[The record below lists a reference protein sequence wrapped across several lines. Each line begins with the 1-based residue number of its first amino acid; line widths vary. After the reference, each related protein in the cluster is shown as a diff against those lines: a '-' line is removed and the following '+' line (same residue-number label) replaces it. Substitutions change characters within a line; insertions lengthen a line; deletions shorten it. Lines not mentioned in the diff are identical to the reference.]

1 MNGGDFLSSRIFKDR
16 VYSEFARIG
25 KVLSSPKRLEL
36 LDLLSQSP
44 KSVETLSNE
53 TRMSMA
59 NTSKHL
65 QALLEARLVDFRKDK
80 NFVIYR
86 LANPQVVDLLF
97 SIKALAEEQIA
108 EVPMLREQYIVKSDR
123 LETMGFHEW
132 LTHKDKGNLILID
145 VRPREEYAYDH
156 LEGAISIPID
166 ELDDQLNHLPK
177 NQQIVVYC
185 RGSYC
190 MYATEVV
197 ERLQSEGFKAIRL
210 EAGIHEWHQLKK
222 VYG

>member
-1 MNGGDFLSSRIFKDR
+1 MNGGEFLNSRTFKDR

-44 KSVETLSNE
+44 KSVETLANE
-53 TRMSMA
+53 TKMSMA

-97 SIKALAEEQIA
+97 SIKALAEKQLA
-108 EVPMLREQYIVKSDR
+108 EVNVLREQYIVKSDQ
-123 LETMGFHEW
+123 LETLELHEW
-132 LTHKDKGNLILID
+132 LNLKEKGNLILID
-145 VRPREEYAYDH
+145 VRPREEYDYGH
-156 LEGAISIPID
+156 LEGAISIPIN
-166 ELDDQLNHLPK
+166 ELEIQLENLPK
-177 NQQIVVYC
+177 DQEIVVYC

-190 MYATEVV
+190 MSATEVV
-197 ERLQSEGFKAIRL
+197 ELLRAKGYKAFRL
-210 EAGIHEWHQLKK
+210 EAGIHEWKQLQK
-222 VYG
+222 